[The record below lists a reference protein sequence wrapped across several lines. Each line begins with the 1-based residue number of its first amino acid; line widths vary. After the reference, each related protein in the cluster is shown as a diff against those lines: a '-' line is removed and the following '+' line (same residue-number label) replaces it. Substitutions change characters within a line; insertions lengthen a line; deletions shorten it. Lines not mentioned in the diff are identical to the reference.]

1 MKFGLEFKLT
11 YNPSMENIHEFF
23 NNSYFNIA
31 GILALAFCSIYA
43 ISEFTNFFV
52 GSQDY
57 KNVENRRTF
66 LVLAT
71 LFLITSIIKLI
82 FY

>member
-1 MKFGLEFKLT
+1 
-11 YNPSMENIHEFF
+11 MENIHEFF